1 MALKIA
7 YSLLRPLLGAALAAL
22 AMFWATTQSP
32 TPAHAQGAQ
41 ISFIRD
47 TEVERVLRTYMDP
60 LLNAAGLE
68 PAAVH
73 LYLVNDPSINAFVA
87 EGQNMFINTG
97 LIMALDTPN
106 EIAGVMAHETGH
118 MADGHL
124 VRSAQGIKAATV
136 PLLLSMVAG
145 IAAII
150 AGSSD
155 AGSAIL
161 MGGQQIA
168 ERTFLQFTRTQE
180 SSADQAGVRFL
191 TATHQSGEG
200 MLKVFKRFQDQ
211 EILSARRIDPF
222 AQTHPAS
229 GDRIAALQALVEAS
243 PYRDIKDSAE
253 AQYAFDMIRAKLRGY
268 IERPDVAMRQYPLSD
283 TSKPARYARAMAY
296 MRMPDIGKALVEV
309 ENLLKD
315 EPDNPYFLEM
325 YGQIK
330 VEMGKVDEGIVPYQH
345 AVQTLPDAPL
355 IRVALGAAML
365 GTENPRYTASAA
377 QELQTALSQERDDP
391 FAWYELALA
400 YGRMGQTGKAELATA
415 ERYFFGES
423 YPAAIQFAG
432 RSLRQLPQGSTDW
445 QRANDIIAIS
455 QSQAALE
462 KQRR

>member
-1 MALKIA
+1 MKIA
-7 YSLLRPLLGAALAAL
+7 CSLLRPLLGAALAAL
-22 AMFWATTQSP
+22 GMFWVTTQSSA
-32 TPAHAQGAQ
+32 PAHAQGGPP
-41 ISFIRD
+41 ISMIRD

-60 LLNAAGLE
+60 ILVSAGLE

-73 LYLVNDPSINAFVA
+73 LYLVNDQSINAFVA

-106 EIAGVMAHETGH
+106 EITGVMAHETGH

-124 VRSAQGIKAATV
+124 IRSAQGIKAATI

-150 AGSSD
+150 AGSGD

-168 ERTFLQFTRTQE
+168 ERTFLSFTRTQE
-180 SSADQAGVRFL
+180 SSADQAGVRYL

-211 EILSARRIDPF
+211 EILSSRRIDPF

-229 GDRIAALQALVEAS
+229 GDRIAALQGLVEAS
-243 PYRDIKDSAE
+243 PYRDVKDSAE
-253 AQYAFDMIRAKLRGY
+253 SQYAFDMIRAKLRGY
-268 IERPDVAMRQYPLSD
+268 IERPDVAMRQYPVSD

-296 MRMPDIGKALVEV
+296 MRQPDIAKALVEV
-309 ENLLKD
+309 EHLLQD
-315 EPDNPYFLEM
+315 EPNNPYFLEM

-330 VEMGKVDEGIVPYQH
+330 VEMGKVDEGLIPYQQ
-345 AVQTLPDAPL
+345 AVKTLPDAPL

-365 GTENPRYTASAA
+365 GTENPKYTAPAA
-377 QELQTALSQERDDP
+377 QELQTALAQERDDP

-423 YPAAIQFAG
+423 YPVAIQFAG
-432 RSLRQLPQGSTDW
+432 RAQRQLPQGSTDW
-445 QRANDIIAIS
+445 QRASDIMAIA
-455 QSQAALE
+455 QSQVALE